1 MHPDFQRAMDL
12 TKVLIMRRL
21 KCIDKGPGL
30 FESIYQWCL
39 EKELELRTLSFVSQ
53 KAVIVHYKGFTREE
67 PLRFDILVEESV
79 LVEAKSVAKV
89 LPIHKAQLLSYM
101 KLLNVPVGLL
111 LNFNEIRLVDGVH
124 RLILPGASR

>member
-1 MHPDFQRAMDL
+1 M
-12 TKVLIMRRL
+12 VL
-21 KCIDKGPGL
+21 G
-30 FESIYQWCL
+30 
-39 EKELELRTLSFVSQ
+39 KELELRTLSFVSQ
-53 KAVIVHYKGFTREE
+53 KAAIVHYKGFTREE

-111 LNFNEIRLVDGVH
+111 LNFNEMRLVDGVH

>member
-12 TKVLIMRRL
+12 TKVLINAAIEVHR
-21 KCIDKGPGL
+21 DKGPGL

-39 EKELELRTLSFVSQ
+39 EKELQLRTLSFVSQ
-53 KAVIVHYKGFTREE
+53 KAVTVHYKGFTRDE

-89 LPIHKAQLLSYM
+89 LPIHKAQLL
-101 KLLNVPVGLL
+101 
-111 LNFNEIRLVDGVH
+111 IT
-124 RLILPGASR
+124 